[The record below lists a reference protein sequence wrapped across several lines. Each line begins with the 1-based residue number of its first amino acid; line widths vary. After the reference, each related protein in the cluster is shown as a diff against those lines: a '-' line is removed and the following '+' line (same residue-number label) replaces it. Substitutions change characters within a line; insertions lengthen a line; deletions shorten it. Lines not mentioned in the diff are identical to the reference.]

1 MAYDLKISPLS
12 AHEQE
17 IVHDLKFLR
26 TKACASAKIH
36 DMLVTTKHSLEAT
49 FPIGNH
55 PKTWNGLGKRGKIS
69 KGENYLGLPYQVLD
83 YPAYF
88 SKTDTF
94 AFRTMFWWGNFFS
107 VTLHLEGLSHQLYK
121 QIFIDHIGSLATQ
134 EIYICTGDT
143 PWQYHYESDNYQLLT
158 IDHQDHINKNSFLKL
173 SKKIE
178 LNQWRDLPEFASG
191 FLNQVLQI
199 IAR

>member
-1 MAYDLKISPLS
+1 VYDLKISPLS

-17 IVHDLKFLR
+17 IIHDLKFLR
-26 TKACASAKIH
+26 TKASASAKIH
-36 DMLVTTKHSLEAT
+36 DLLVATKHALEAT
-49 FPIGNH
+49 FPKGNH

-69 KGENYLGLPYQVLD
+69 KGENYLGMPYQVLD

-107 VTLHLEGLSHQLYK
+107 ATLHLEGLSHQLYK
-121 QIFIDHIGSLATQ
+121 QKFIDHIGRLATQ

-158 IDHQDHINKNSFLKL
+158 VNHKQHIESNSFLKL

-178 LNQWRDLPEFASG
+178 LNRWKELPDFATG
-191 FLNQVLQI
+191 FLEQVLQI
-199 IAR
+199 MAH